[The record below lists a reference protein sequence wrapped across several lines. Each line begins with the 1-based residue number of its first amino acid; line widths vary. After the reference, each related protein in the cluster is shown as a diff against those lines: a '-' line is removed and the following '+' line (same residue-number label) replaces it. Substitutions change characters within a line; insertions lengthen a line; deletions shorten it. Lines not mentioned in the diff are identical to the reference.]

1 MTLTVQTVQQKKFN
15 IKFRGFDVREVDEF
29 LEAIAASLGEKD
41 REIESL
47 KNTVLRM
54 KDEILAHRKRE
65 NMIKRTLVHSQQ
77 VVEQMKSNAREQA
90 ALIVREA
97 ELEAEK
103 LLNAAHRR
111 LEQINEDI
119 AELKRQRMQI
129 EAQIRSVIDVHTKL
143 LDVGDAELKKI
154 EAAESRV
161 TQLRQV

>member
-1 MTLTVQTVQQKKFN
+1 M
-15 IKFRGFDVREVDEF
+15 DEF